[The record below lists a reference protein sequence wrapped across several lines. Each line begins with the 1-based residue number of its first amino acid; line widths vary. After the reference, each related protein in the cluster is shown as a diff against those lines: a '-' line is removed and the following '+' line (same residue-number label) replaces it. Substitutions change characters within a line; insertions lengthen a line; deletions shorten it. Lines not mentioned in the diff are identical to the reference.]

1 VIDMR
6 DDREIA
12 DEAKRC
18 GHSSAVARADENAK
32 WTVLGNGG
40 DWWKAERQLSDGVGR

>member
-12 DEAKRC
+12 DVFAIHEK
-18 GHSSAVARADENAK
+18 
-32 WTVLGNGG
+32 
-40 DWWKAERQLSDGVGR
+40 KAGSQ

>member
-12 DEAKRC
+12 DVFAVHGKEA
-18 GHSSAVARADENAK
+18 GS
-32 WTVLGNGG
+32 
-40 DWWKAERQLSDGVGR
+40 Q